1 MSIVDNLK
9 SWMHPEDEDEDEDED
24 MTSAWTSSEKGNF
37 HDSERKEINI
47 RTNTQLKVIVA
58 QPKKLEDIPDI
69 ADDLKRSM
77 TLVLNVETLDRDLA
91 RRILDILSGVAY
103 ALDANITRIASNTYM
118 ILPFNV
124 EFEGGL
130 MDELENSGVLHAD
143 FHSFGE

>member
-24 MTSAWTSSEKGNF
+24 MTSAWASSEKGNF

-58 QPKKLEDIPDI
+58 QPQKLEDIPDL

-77 TLVLNVETLDRDLA
+77 TLVLNVETLERDLA

-143 FHSFGE
+143 FQSFGK